1 MSRTREIYRITL
13 VGSVVNALLTAF
25 KFFAGIVGHSSAMI
39 ADAVHSLSDFITDV
53 VVILFVRIAGKPQD
67 ENHDY
72 GHGKYETLAAVIV
85 GIMLGCAGAYMLADG
100 VVTIVKILADGLVP
114 DAPNYWALSAA
125 ALSILLK
132 EALYHYTI
140 AGSRRLDS
148 QALRANAWHHR
159 SDAFTSIA
167 TLAGIAGA
175 MLPGVHWR
183 ILDPIA
189 ATVVSLFII
198 KAAAG
203 LIKPNLDELLE
214 SSLPAAEKERIADII
229 TSTPGVVRIHRLRT
243 RRIGNAAAIEVH
255 IKLPADMPLATAH
268 DIATEVERRLK
279 SELGPATHT
288 AIHMEPAYPSDGGK
302 G

>member
-13 VGSVVNALLTAF
+13 IGSVVNALLTAF

-39 ADAVHSLSDFITDV
+39 ADAVHSLSDFITDA

-85 GIMLGCAGAYMLADG
+85 GIMLGCVGAYMLADG
-100 VVTIVKILADGLVP
+100 VVTIVNVLTGKLVL

-132 EALYHYTI
+132 EALYRYTI
-140 AGSRRLDS
+140 AGGRRLDS
-148 QALRANAWHHR
+148 SALRANAWHHR

-175 MLPGVHWR
+175 MLPGVQWR
-183 ILDPIA
+183 ILDPVA
-189 ATVVSLFII
+189 ATIVSIFII

-214 SSLPAAEKERIADII
+214 SSLPATEKERIAGII
-229 TSTPGVVRIHRLRT
+229 TSTPGVVSIHRLRT

-255 IKLPADMPLATAH
+255 IKLPGDMPLATAH

-279 SELGPATHT
+279 NELGHATHT
-288 AIHMEPAYPSDGGK
+288 AIHMEPAYESDGK